1 MKRVLTGIVAVPIV
15 VGIVYYGSP
24 LLFLLLVKVFL
35 VLILG
40 SMEVVM
46 QVLQIHLEF

>member
-24 LLFLLLVKVFL
+24 LLFLLLVAAVTLMGVREYFTIIERL
-35 VLILG
+35 SLIH
-40 SMEVVM
+40 
-46 QVLQIHLEF
+46 I